1 MSVAAVDAP
10 AVGDEIVGVVLVVD
24 AAVLVDVTVV
34 DAAVTAAAVACAV
47 DAVPVVADVNAAAV
61 ELQTFLGDA
70 ASVAGQQV
78 NRFDCP

>member
-1 MSVAAVDAP
+1 MSAVDAP
-10 AVGDEIVGVVLVVD
+10 AVGDEIVGVVLMLDV
-24 AAVLVDVTVV
+24 AVLVDATVV
-34 DAAVTAAAVACAV
+34 DAAVTAVAAAGAV
-47 DAVPVVADVNAAAV
+47 DAAPVVADVNVAAA